1 MDDKEKRQLEF
12 AIEKMKSGRPD
23 ETIGILEPLAEKGDA
38 TALFWLGFRHL
49 HTMRVPDNDPKTKRR
64 FQWVRRDEKKVLEL
78 IGMSAEKDYPP
89 ALFWMAKA
97 YHDGRR
103 VRKDDE
109 KAFLFFQ
116 KAAEKG
122 HIPSIYMLSECHRKA
137 WGTPV
142 NIDEAIRLCK
152 QVAEAGYPPA
162 EYRMVHYC
170 GGDAMTQEQSD
181 SESMEK
187 EKQKRIMYWMR
198 KAAEHGHMVAQYMLG
213 RYYLEEKNNRE
224 QAVMW
229 LSKSTKHLTNAQ
241 RLLEKINKE
250 EAKS

>member
-64 FQWVRRDEKKVLEL
+64 FQWVRRDEKKALEL

-103 VRKDDE
+103 VQKDDK
-109 KAFLFFQ
+109 KAFLFF
-116 KAAEKG
+116 K
-122 HIPSIYMLSECHRKA
+122 R
-137 WGTPV
+137 
-142 NIDEAIRLCK
+142 R
-152 QVAEAGYPPA
+152 
-162 EYRMVHYC
+162 
-170 GGDAMTQEQSD
+170 
-181 SESMEK
+181 
-187 EKQKRIMYWMR
+187 QKRDIFLPFTCCR
-198 KAAEHGHMVAQYMLG
+198 NVTARHGELP
-213 RYYLEEKNNRE
+213 
-224 QAVMW
+224 
-229 LSKSTKHLTNAQ
+229 
-241 RLLEKINKE
+241 
-250 EAKS
+250 